1 MVYLI
6 CMTGALFVF
15 VLVQLL
21 VSLWGRD
28 RRRVLARLDSLRT
41 PVPAELESELKA
53 PFSQRVVLPGL
64 QLAGSF
70 LTRLTPGGMQ
80 EGIRRKLILAG
91 SPGKLGPNEFL
102 GLQGLAGLAGLVL
115 GIILA
120 RLVAGQVPLWGMAG
134 LAGGL
139 LLPHLYLGQTL
150 EGRQKKVRRSLPDV
164 LDLLTISVEAGLGF
178 DAAVLR
184 VTEKLGGVLGEEFSR
199 VLQETKMGKSRREAL
214 RGMAAR
220 VGVDD
225 VSSFVNA
232 VIQAEQLGV
241 SIGSVLRLQSQA
253 MRVKRRQRAE
263 EAALQAPVKMLF
275 PLIFFIFPGLFVV
288 LLGPAVIQIMETLL
302 GM

>member
-1 MVYLI
+1 M
-6 CMTGALFVF
+6 
-15 VLVQLL
+15 
-21 VSLWGRD
+21 
-28 RRRVLARLDSLRT
+28 
-41 PVPAELESELKA
+41 
-53 PFSQRVVLPGL
+53 
-64 QLAGSF
+64 
-70 LTRLTPGGMQ
+70 
-80 EGIRRKLILAG
+80 
-91 SPGKLGPNEFL
+91 
-102 GLQGLAGLAGLVL
+102 
-115 GIILA
+115 
-120 RLVAGQVPLWGMAG
+120 
-134 LAGGL
+134 
-139 LLPHLYLGQTL
+139 
-150 EGRQKKVRRSLPDV
+150 RRSLPDV

-214 RGMAAR
+214 RDMAAR